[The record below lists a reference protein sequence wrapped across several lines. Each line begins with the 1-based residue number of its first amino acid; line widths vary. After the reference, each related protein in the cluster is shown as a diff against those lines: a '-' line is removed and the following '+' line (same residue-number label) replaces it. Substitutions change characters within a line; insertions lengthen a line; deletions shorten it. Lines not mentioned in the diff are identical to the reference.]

1 MNDFSRQVSNKDA
14 RGMPMGIVLLPESLT
29 VRGCLGTGNETFY
42 ENEFSYFDFFHS
54 AKYYGLWT
62 DLFVFFQV
70 HICGNPQSVGIS
82 SNSGINPCRVNVSIC
97 FSVFQYSKE
106 MLQRTAE

>member
-42 ENEFSYFDFFHS
+42 ENEFSYFE
-54 AKYYGLWT
+54 WT

-97 FSVFQYSKE
+97 FNVFQYSKE